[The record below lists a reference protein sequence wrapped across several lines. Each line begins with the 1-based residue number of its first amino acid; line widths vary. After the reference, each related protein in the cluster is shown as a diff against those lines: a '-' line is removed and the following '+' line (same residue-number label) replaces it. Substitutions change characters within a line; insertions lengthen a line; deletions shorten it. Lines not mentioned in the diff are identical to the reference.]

1 MSLEFFENIYNEQM
15 KSFNATKNNFFVPY
29 ESKSDFFTGFVKP
42 FASTAM
48 LYFSMNKSSAY
59 LLAAAAVGAAIY
71 TAKALVESVKGDSTS
86 ANESFSNSS
95 IILTLALAVLTLLNP
110 ILNSLSFLTRSAA
123 TLKDATFGKSEVIS
137 EEVSCKA

>member
-1 MSLEFFENIYNEQM
+1 M

-42 FASTAM
+42 FVSTAM

-95 IILTLALAVLTLLNP
+95 IILKITLALAVLTLLNP